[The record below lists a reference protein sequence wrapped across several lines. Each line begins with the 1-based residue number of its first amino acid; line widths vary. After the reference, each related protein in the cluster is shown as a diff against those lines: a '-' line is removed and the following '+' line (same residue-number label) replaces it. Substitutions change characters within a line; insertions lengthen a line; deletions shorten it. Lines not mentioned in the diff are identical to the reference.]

1 MSSVVDNEAKSN
13 GGNHFDGLKLS
24 AYAESAL
31 HKVASAEGFVHYKF
45 QIEEGSS
52 IGDGFSGILIKVA
65 IVENDSSREL
75 NVVVK
80 SPPKDAFRRQAM
92 GTMKLF
98 EREVFMY
105 SELLPEFVKFQRENY
120 LTLGFYEFPKCYLAE
135 YDIVN
140 DDTVII
146 MEDLKSLGYKMID
159 KNVPINYEHAK
170 LSMATI
176 GRFHAI
182 SFALR
187 DRNPAVF
194 EKFQKLDD
202 ITSNL
207 MDNEMMASFFQGCID
222 RAIGTLRDD
231 EVKRRN
237 KMLNLKENM
246 KEIMRDLGN
255 PAGAEPYA
263 VVIHGDCWPN
273 NFLFKYRVRVKSS
286 SFRFSKKI
294 FF

>member
-1 MSSVVDNEAKSN
+1 MSSVVEDETKSN
-13 GGNHFDGLKLS
+13 GENDGVKLS

-31 HKVASAEGFVHYKF
+31 HKVATAEGFVHYKF

-52 IGDGFSGILIKVA
+52 VGDGFSGILLKVA

-75 NVVVK
+75 NVIVK
-80 SPPKDAFRRQAM
+80 SPPEDVFRREVM
-92 GTMKLF
+92 GTIKLF

-105 SELLPEFVKFQRENY
+105 SELLPEFVKFQQENH
-120 LTLGFYEFPKCYLAE
+120 LNLGFYEFPKCYFAE
-135 YDIVN
+135 YDKEN
-140 DDTVII
+140 KDAVII
-146 MEDLKSLGYKMID
+146 MDDLKHLGYKMID

-170 LSMATI
+170 LSMAAI

-187 DRNPAVF
+187 DKNPTVF
-194 EKFQKLDD
+194 ERFQKLDD
-202 ITSNL
+202 ITATH
-207 MDNEMMASFFQGCID
+207 MDNEMMTSFFHGCVD
-222 RAIGTLRDD
+222 RAIETLRDD

-237 KMLNLKENM
+237 KMLNLKDNM
-246 KEIMRDLGN
+246 KEILKDLGN

-273 NFLFKYRVRVKSS
+273 NFLFKYRVSVKSCRLKC
-286 SFRFSKKI
+286 FKII